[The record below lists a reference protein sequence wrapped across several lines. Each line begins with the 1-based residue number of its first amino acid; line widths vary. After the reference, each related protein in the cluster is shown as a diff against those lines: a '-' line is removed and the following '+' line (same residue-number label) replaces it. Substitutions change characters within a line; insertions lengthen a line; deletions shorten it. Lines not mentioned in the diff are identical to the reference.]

1 MKYKSKI
8 LLALFFILVLTASA
22 AVSAENFS
30 RASENHAGARHDK
43 NGEISV
49 FKGDLRKT
57 LPRHTVV
64 LEFFEKNSGAGAV
77 TKPFMKIA
85 VKKSGYS
92 SYNEWLY
99 ETVNRSYF
107 ELIVDSAKG
116 IIKEFRTA
124 AGPAR
129 MVSKAVIPGCEDAQ
143 YDSDRIIFLSDTVQA
158 EFTYKCDDTSR
169 HDLFEGIAASFKLEG
184 ASFSVNY
191 PADIFNMIE
200 GNDPDEEL
208 INAAA
213 AGDIKKIEEFIG
225 RGADIN
231 ARNANAETPLIVA
244 AKNKKKKALKLIA
257 DKGAD
262 LNAADDKGISP
273 LMAVAAA
280 GDTESAGYLM
290 NKGARVRSGF
300 EKSAIEAAENNGRR
314 AAAGFIKRAFIKR
327 SLDMSLYKSFEYDLD
342 TPPAGLSAAE
352 NASFHILNGSK
363 DHEECATEGPFFPR
377 DILSMNIEIGRAKF
391 KNYDDWLKTL
401 PVRGKIK
408 EFKMKAGRAVMAYII
423 ISDQQSGDY
432 ESEQIFFLNDKIQA
446 VFSFMP
452 QDSYLS
458 GVFKK
463 ISSSFDTAGNK
474 INFKYP
480 PEFEAAS
487 GSLFDMPPADPQNAL

>member
-8 LLALFFILVLTASA
+8 LLALFIILFLTASA
-22 AVSAENFS
+22 GTEGVL
-30 RASENHAGARHDK
+30 RASEIIIDVRRDINPDVY
-43 NGEISV
+43 V
-49 FKGDLRKT
+49 FKGDLRQT
-57 LPRHTVV
+57 LSRHTVIV
-64 LEFFEKNSGAGAV
+64 EFFEKTSGADAV

-107 ELIVDSAKG
+107 ELLADSAKG
-116 IIKEFRTA
+116 IIKEFKTA

-129 MVSKAVIPGCEDAQ
+129 MVSKTTIPGCEDAQ

-158 EFTYKCDDTSR
+158 EFTNMCDDPAR
-169 HDLFEGIAASFKLEG
+169 HGLFEGIAASYKLEG
-184 ASFSVNY
+184 ASFSLSY
-191 PADIFNMIE
+191 PADIFNLIE

-257 DKGAD
+257 EKGAD
-262 LNAADDKGISP
+262 LNAADNKGISS

-280 GDTESAGYLM
+280 GDTGSAGYLM
-290 NKGARVRSGF
+290 SKGARVRTGF
-300 EKSAIEAAENNGRR
+300 QKSAIEAAEKNGRR
-314 AAAGFIKRAFIKR
+314 AAAGFIKKAFIKKN
-327 SLDMSLYKSFEYDLD
+327 LDMSAYKSFEYDLD
-342 TPPAGLSAAE
+342 QPSAGLSAAE
-352 NASFHILNGSK
+352 SVIVHILNGSK

-408 EFKMKAGRAVMAYII
+408 EFKMKAGRAVLADIM

-432 ESEQIFFLNDKIQA
+432 GSEQIFFLNDKIQA

-474 INFKYP
+474 IYFKYP
-480 PEFEAAS
+480 PEFEAAARN
-487 GSLFDMPPADPQNAL
+487 LFDRPQADPENAL